1 MRIITSKITQV
12 NSLMAEADV
21 DHNGKLDLTEF
32 ILLMH
37 KNNPFVDPEE
47 ENEDEMR
54 LAFR

>member
-1 MRIITSKITQV
+1 
-12 NSLMAEADV
+12 MAEADV